1 MRLNVQRSFFLIGI
15 ALAVFAAEAAPPARL
30 IEFTDLTGNQ
40 QTPLAAPDRKASVLF
55 FVLPDCP
62 ISNAY
67 APEMKRIADE
77 YAKKDVATFVVY
89 VEPDLTEVDAR
100 KHARDYGYGCPVIHD
115 SKLQLVKA
123 TGVTIAPEVCVLG
136 PDGSRL
142 YRGRIDNL
150 YAGLGKRRPKA
161 TQHDLRDALDAVL
174 AGHPVPQ
181 ETTTAIGCYITKP
194 PDKTNPEQEKT
205 P

>member
-1 MRLNVQRSFFLIGI
+1 MKLQSHFLLLGLFC
-15 ALAVFAAEAAPPARL
+15 LASADAAPPATPL
-30 IEFTDLTGNQ
+30 EFKDLAGRQ
-40 QTPLAAPDRKASVLF
+40 QTPLVARDRKASVLF

-67 APEMKRIADE
+67 APEMKRIAEE

-89 VEPDLTEVDAR
+89 VDPDLTEEAAR
-100 KHARDYGYGCPVIHD
+100 KHAMDYGYACPVIRD
-115 SKLQLVKA
+115 STLQLVQA
-123 TGVTIAPEVCVLG
+123 TGVTIAPEVCVVG
-136 PDGSRL
+136 PDCARL

-174 AGHPVPQ
+174 SGKPVPQ
-181 ETTTAIGCYITKP
+181 ETTSAIGCYIAKP
-194 PDKTNPEQEKT
+194 ADKPNAKADKPSVK
-205 P
+205 